1 MYGSIR
7 SGSCECM
14 DRLGR
19 VVKNVDRLWCC
30 SPLFAFSLIACSL
43 LFICRMDADNS
54 FNLEMRIVT
63 PNSRAQWFSLNKVVD
78 AELTNFEDL
87 VRDVVD
93 KYPPDF
99 GEVAR
104 LFYFCNQS
112 KVNVEVRSDQDMREM
127 FAKSNESKCCF
138 LTVAYNRPTSE
149 PQIPDWD
156 FSPPA
161 ISVEA
166 PFTPSVHCP
175 TRAEASN
182 ASQSATQSECAEP
195 EYLANPNPSN
205 EHVGVDEEG
214 LYIDLGPQ
222 HPPPTKPHSQVCS
235 KQRQPESCDGS
246 DSDDSDDESLSDD
259 DSEVEDL
266 DDIIKDKEPEQMPDA
281 DYDKKDPPMAVG
293 TVYSDIPSFK
303 LALATHSVKH
313 EYHYNIEASDTGR
326 YRATCTAQ
334 NDGCPWRIHA
344 STLKDGVTV
353 KVLCMYFL

>member
-1 MYGSIR
+1 MLLGMYGSIR

-63 PNSRAQWFSLNKVVD
+63 PNSRARWFSLNKVVD

-149 PQIPDWD
+149 PHIPDWD
-156 FSPPA
+156 L
-161 ISVEA
+161 
-166 PFTPSVHCP
+166 PS
-175 TRAEASN
+175 
-182 ASQSATQSECAEP
+182 
-195 EYLANPNPSN
+195 L
-205 EHVGVDEEG
+205 
-214 LYIDLGPQ
+214 L
-222 HPPPTKPHSQVCS
+222 KPHSLLQSTV
-235 KQRQPESCDGS
+235 
-246 DSDDSDDESLSDD
+246 
-259 DSEVEDL
+259 
-266 DDIIKDKEPEQMPDA
+266 IPEQKQAMPPRV
-281 DYDKKDPPMAVG
+281 PPRVNVLNLNIWLTQTHPMSMWVLMRKGCTLTLAPN
-293 TVYSDIPSFK
+293 IPH
-303 LALATHSVKH
+303 LPNL
-313 EYHYNIEASDTGR
+313 
-326 YRATCTAQ
+326 
-334 NDGCPWRIHA
+334 
-344 STLKDGVTV
+344 TV
-353 KVLCMYFL
+353 KFAVSKGSLKVVMVQTVMTLTMNPCLMMIVK